1 MVGKPFSPELLELL
15 EEALEGYQYQ
25 RRNMFGCP
33 VFFAG
38 GSMFC
43 GVDEDTIFIRL
54 SPSDREGMLVE
65 YDEARPFDPMGEGKP
80 MKEYLVV
87 PEIFQ
92 GRMDLLQQWLH
103 LSFEY
108 ARTLP
113 VKKKTPKKKT
123 PLEKSASKKK
133 S

>member
-1 MVGKPFSPELLELL
+1 MVGKPYSPELLDLL
-15 EEALEGYQYQ
+15 EEALDGYQCQ

-54 SPSDREGMLVE
+54 SESDREGMLVE
-65 YDEARPFDPMGEGKP
+65 YDEVRPFDPTGEGKP

-87 PEIFQ
+87 PELFH
-92 GRMDLLQQWLH
+92 GRMDLLLQWIH
-103 LSFEY
+103 LSYEY

-113 VKKKTPKKKT
+113 VKKKASAKKPARKKKQ
-123 PLEKSASKKK
+123 
-133 S
+133 